1 MDVEMELQT
10 KRKRPNLF
18 NKLKN
23 TKSLG
28 ILGWLIAIMIIAS
41 IVSPSFLRV
50 SNIINLVRMI
60 SINGIIAIGM
70 TFVVLTGGVDLS
82 VGSTVGVVAVT
93 SAMLFQNGVPM
104 IVTVIAALALGAIL
118 GLINGTGVTKGGLA
132 PFIMTLGSQMALRG
146 VSLYMANGSPQSW
159 RDSGIDF
166 KFLGQGSILGIPTP
180 VYLYFIVFI
189 IAYYVLKYTEFG
201 RSVYAV
207 GDSREAA
214 RLSGIKTNKVEATTF
229 VITGFLSALSALI
242 LISRL
247 SVGEPTAGE
256 GYELDA
262 LAMVYIGGTATAG
275 GSGGVVGT
283 LVGAILISV
292 LSNVLNLLGVSP
304 FLQRVVNGLIII
316 FAVLMEKK
324 KRK

>member
-1 MDVEMELQT
+1 MGPQAKV
-10 KRKRPNLF
+10 KRPDLLA
-18 NKLKN
+18 KIKN
-23 TKSLG
+23 TKTLG
-28 ILGWLIAIMIIAS
+28 IAGWLIAIIIIAS
-41 IVSPSFLRV
+41 IISPSFLRV
-50 SNIINLVRMI
+50 SNIINLIRMI

-82 VGSTVGVVAVT
+82 VGSIVGVVAVS
-93 SAMLFQNGVPM
+93 SAMLMQNGVP
-104 IVTVIAALALGAIL
+104 IVFTVIIALAIGALL
-118 GLINGTGVTKGGLA
+118 GLINGLGVTKGGLA
-132 PFIMTLGSQMALRG
+132 PFIMTLGTQMALAG

-159 RDSGIDF
+159 RKTGIDF
-166 KFLGQGSILGIPTP
+166 SFLGQGSLLGIPVP
-180 VYLYFIVFI
+180 VYLYLIVFI
-189 IAYYVLKYTEFG
+189 AAFYVLKYTEFG

-214 RLSGIKTNKVEATTF
+214 RLSGINTDRVEAMTF
-229 VITGFLSALSALI
+229 LITGFLSALSALI

-262 LAMVYIGGTATAG
+262 LAMVYIGGTATSG

-316 FAVLMEKK
+316 LAVLMEKRK